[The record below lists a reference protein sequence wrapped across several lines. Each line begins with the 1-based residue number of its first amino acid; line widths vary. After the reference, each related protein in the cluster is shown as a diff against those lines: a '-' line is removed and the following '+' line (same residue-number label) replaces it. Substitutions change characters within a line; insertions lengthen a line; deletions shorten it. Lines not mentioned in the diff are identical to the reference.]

1 MGLGTGYDIFGRPL
15 SLEEQGNQRRVANS
29 VPVGTP
35 MVGGGG
41 VGGGAPAWKSNIL
54 DYFGMS
60 QGDAQVIGGAAQGI
74 GAAFGI
80 YNAFQ
85 QQKMAKQQFAFQ
97 KEAYYT
103 NLRNQ
108 KQSYNTQLQDRING
122 RHSSAER
129 TQEQKQADYEKY
141 KL

>member
-1 MGLGTGYDIFGRPL
+1 MYG
-15 SLEEQGNQRRVANS
+15 
-29 VPVGTP
+29 VGTQYGAYRQQQQQQQQNP
-35 MVGGGG
+35 YAMMATFGNSDGG
-41 VGGGAPAWKSNIL
+41 VGTGNTPQWQSSIF
-54 DYFGMS
+54 DYFGMQ

-108 KQSYNTQLQDRING
+108 SQSYNTQLQDRING
-122 RHSSAER
+122 RHSAAER
-129 TQEQKQADYEKY
+129 TQEQKQADYDKN
-141 KL
+141 KLGG